1 LDLKESLGAIGPE
14 QEENTS
20 LLVVNNETKL
30 VVLPY
35 KQRATTTTTMMM
47 MMMMPYDAF
56 YLVPMV
62 RTHRCYF
69 SGTTVLKGR

>member
-1 LDLKESLGAIGPE
+1 LDLKESLGGIGLE

-35 KQRATTTTTMMM
+35 KQRATTTTTTTT
-47 MMMMPYDAF
+47 MMMPYDAF

-62 RTHRCYF
+62 RNHRCYF